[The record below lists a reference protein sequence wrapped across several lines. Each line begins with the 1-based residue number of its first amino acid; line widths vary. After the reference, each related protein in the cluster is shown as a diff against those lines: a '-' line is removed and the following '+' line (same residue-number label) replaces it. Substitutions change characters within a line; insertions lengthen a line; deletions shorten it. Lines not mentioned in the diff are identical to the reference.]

1 MLHVCVSPP
10 LSCWSQCLPVRL
22 CLLHLQW
29 SQGGAGGMWMS
40 SLAGTG
46 SSAAAD
52 ALLSQY
58 GSASADFPPP
68 SFSDRGYS
76 AAAAPPVAM
85 GHHPASQSHGDMPG
99 LVEAPP
105 VIAEARGAGRPA
117 SETRHKR
124 ARRANNTESS
134 GSGSSFG
141 SSSNSGSGTESTSA
155 STGAEAA
162 ASRSTTPDSDGQQQ
176 SLDWSVARQL
186 LIESEPRYG
195 YGPRPPHVRRSA
207 QCQVFIERPRARR
220 LPSGSDHWRN
230 SGGEHGTSPSTLR
243 GGNRGTQH
251 SIHNTRYLSASCT
264 GAVADHSSA
273 SRTGIFAT

>member
-1 MLHVCVSPP
+1 MYACPRPSRAGHNACMYVFACCICSGPKAVRAACGCRLWRGQVPP
-10 LSCWSQCLPVRL
+10 LRRMP
-22 CLLHLQW
+22 
-29 SQGGAGGMWMS
+29 S
-40 SLAGTG
+40 SVSMAVQVLT
-46 SSAAAD
+46 S
-52 ALLSQY
+52 
-58 GSASADFPPP
+58 
-68 SFSDRGYS
+68 R
-76 AAAAPPVAM
+76 
-85 GHHPASQSHGDMPG
+85 HPASQSHGDMPG

-220 LPSGSDHWRN
+220 LPSGSDNWRN